1 MSLNESSKII
11 SNDNSLNDNSP
22 SNNDNNLSSNSS
34 EINSPSDSLNLNNIR
49 ISDAGIYSLCGLTSI
64 LFHQL
69 YSEES
74 NR

>member
-1 MSLNESSKII
+1 MSLADGDQRGDKKSDVDDS
-11 SNDNSLNDNSP
+11 
-22 SNNDNNLSSNSS
+22 
-34 EINSPSDSLNLNNIR
+34 SPSDDKPTEPSSGSQLASPESDSLSSNIR